1 MTLETLN
8 RIKKEAKLLGGNIG
22 PRDCNTLLSTI
33 DCIIE
38 ELEMRSNLPAVV
50 YSDEADYAID
60 LAKAELARDL
70 LGMVITK

>member
-1 MTLETLN
+1 MTIEQFEQ
-8 RIKKEAKLLGGNIG
+8 IKKEAKLMGGNIG
-22 PRDCNTLLSTI
+22 PRDCNILLNAI
-33 DCIIE
+33 DRIIE
-38 ELEMRSNLPAVV
+38 ELERRSKLPAVV